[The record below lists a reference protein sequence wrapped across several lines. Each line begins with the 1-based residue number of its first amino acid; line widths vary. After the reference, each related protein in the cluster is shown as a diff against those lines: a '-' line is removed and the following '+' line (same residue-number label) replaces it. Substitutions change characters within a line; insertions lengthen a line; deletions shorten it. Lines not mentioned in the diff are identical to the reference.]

1 MRARFAAVPS
11 GRMTGEAL
19 ARARNLRFSLC
30 EWHRNLVLFKDV
42 PPDIEYISSQE
53 GGIQVSAKVKVKNVK
68 AVRTSKSRKAKVSNE
83 ALGGV
88 SSGHSCCNRRD
99 GAVEGIQEAGADLS
113 DLFCQLKNPVV
124 AAKLVRAI
132 RCRNRK
138 VIEEL
143 IGANCEVVCFFHQGR
158 FACVRI
164 ACVFGNCCDVRISFD
179 ICVSQGNCRN
189 QF

>member
-1 MRARFAAVPS
+1 M
-11 GRMTGEAL
+11 
-19 ARARNLRFSLC
+19 
-30 EWHRNLVLFKDV
+30 
-42 PPDIEYISSQE
+42 
-53 GGIQVSAKVKVKNVK
+53 SAKVQVKNVK
-68 AVRTSKSRKAKVSNE
+68 AVRTGKSRKARVSHE
-83 ALGGV
+83 SLGGAR
-88 SSGHSCCNRRD
+88 SGGCCNNRRD

-113 DLFCQLKNPVV
+113 DLFGQLKNPMV

-143 IGANCEVVCFFHQGR
+143 IGANCNVVCFFHQGR

-179 ICVSQGNCRN
+179 ICVSMGNCHN
-189 QF
+189 V